1 MNFNEHKPIYLQ
13 ISDSIC
19 EKILNDEYREDER
32 IPSIRELGA
41 MLGVNPNTVM
51 RSFEHLKSIDI
62 IYDKRGVG
70 FFISPNAKCAVKKI
84 YKEEFMNTELPAIIK
99 KIELLDININD
110 LTEKINK
117 ELEKQKNLKVNHT

>member
-19 EKILNDEYREDER
+19 EKILNNEYLEDER
-32 IPSIRELGA
+32 IPSIRELGT

-51 RSFEHLKSIDI
+51 RSFEYLKSIDV

-70 FFISPNAKCAVKKI
+70 FFISPDARRAVKAI
-84 YKEEFMNTELPAIIK
+84 YKDEFMNTELPAIIK
-99 KIELLDININD
+99 KIKLLEIDIND
-110 LTEKINK
+110 LSEKISRELGMK
-117 ELEKQKNLKVNHT
+117 ESSQS

>member
-19 EKILNDEYREDER
+19 EKILNNEYLEDER
-32 IPSIRELGA
+32 IPSIRELGT

-51 RSFEHLKSIDI
+51 RSYEYLKSIDI

-70 FFISPNAKCAVKKI
+70 FFTSPDAKKAVKKM
-84 YKEEFMNTELPAIIK
+84 YKDEFMNTELPEIIK
-99 KIELLDININD
+99 KIRLLDIDIDNLI
-110 LTEKINK
+110 ERIKK
-117 ELEKQKNLKVNHT
+117 ELTS

>member
-19 EKILNDEYREDER
+19 EKILNNEYLEDER
-32 IPSIRELGA
+32 IPSIRELGT

-51 RSFEHLKSIDI
+51 RSFEYLKSIDV

-70 FFISPNAKCAVKKI
+70 FFISPDARRAVKAI
-84 YKEEFMNTELPAIIK
+84 YKDEFMNTELPAIIK
-99 KIELLDININD
+99 KIKLLEIDIND
-110 LTEKINK
+110 LSKKISRELGMK
-117 ELEKQKNLKVNHT
+117 ESS